1 MRLKDKVAIITGG
14 ANGIG
19 AKTAEIFAREGAKVV
34 VADYDQENGEKQVE
48 QLKKNGAEA
57 IFIKVNVADAES
69 VQQLVDG
76 TLAAFE
82 RVDILIN
89 NAGITADGF
98 LVKMSEEA
106 WDRVIDVN
114 LKGVFNCAKAAAKVM
129 MEQGKGVILNAT
141 SVVGLYGNIGQTN
154 YAASKFGVI
163 GLTKTW
169 AKELGP
175 RGVRVNAVAPGY
187 TMTTMME
194 TVPEKLLNAF
204 QEKTPLRRLGQPED
218 VAYAYLYLA
227 SDEASFVNGEILSV
241 DGGLVLG

>member
-129 MEQGKGVILNAT
+129 TEQGKGVILNAT